1 MRRIL
6 IAATILAAA
15 CGGKKTIPATP
26 EIKASATQAQ
36 LSVGSSTSNTQAT
49 IGLQS
54 LGAAVADAASSGT
67 VWTLDMTGL
76 ADPVVVAAAAQ
87 QPSPATVQRGLRSPG
102 AGATAASTVPAG
114 CIRRD
119 PGTATPQLIP
129 PGTAGCTATDHLE
142 LDYDN
147 GDIVNVTWIGSSTS
161 FDLLLVV
168 TAGPW
173 TGTHLHY
180 QGQVGT
186 SSATVH
192 VDGVMKYSKAASAVH
207 VDADFDVN
215 YKISASQSPN
225 GLTASISVSG
235 SATDQI
241 ARVRALQGWSLSLQ
255 SSTPGQTQHVQVDWN
270 GSIGIDLLKDTG
282 ATDHSVAFNLN
293 LRVISDS
300 TPTSANV
307 SYSVGGDVDWDGAIV
322 GHVVAKNNQL
332 YIEWTDGTESV
343 FDAAALLGSR
353 V

>member
-1 MRRIL
+1 
-6 IAATILAAA
+6 
-15 CGGKKTIPATP
+15 
-26 EIKASATQAQ
+26 
-36 LSVGSSTSNTQAT
+36 
-49 IGLQS
+49 
-54 LGAAVADAASSGT
+54 
-67 VWTLDMTGL
+67 
-76 ADPVVVAAAAQ
+76 
-87 QPSPATVQRGLRSPG
+87 
-102 AGATAASTVPAG
+102 
-114 CIRRD
+114 
-119 PGTATPQLIP
+119 
-129 PGTAGCTATDHLE
+129 
-142 LDYDN
+142 
-147 GDIVNVTWIGSSTS
+147 
-161 FDLLLVV
+161 
-168 TAGPW
+168 
-173 TGTHLHY
+173 
-180 QGQVGT
+180 VGT

-322 GHVVAKNNQL
+322 GHLVAKNNQL